1 MSFTVKPPELK
12 SGDLPGVA
20 LKLLYSPAI
29 EVAMNDAQK
38 IQPFLDQLVKI
49 TKYGVGYENDMRAT
63 MVSLPVVA
71 WIEPYIHQNVTE
83 LFTNLATAVQNKFIS
98 RKTASER
105 ISMYAKNDEYARIIE
120 EEKEKQQMDLLTQ
133 LEVQDNQTE
142 NAIAQEEASARINQG
157 KPGNDI
163 NTGGGT
169 GKKSGRPNVFN
180 TDKNGNR
187 VNENNWEN
195 WDRNH

>member
-1 MSFTVKPPELK
+1 
-12 SGDLPGVA
+12 
-20 LKLLYSPAI
+20 
-29 EVAMNDAQK
+29 
-38 IQPFLDQLVKI
+38 
-49 TKYGVGYENDMRAT
+49 MRAT

-142 NAIAQEEASARINQG
+142 NAITQEEASARINQG
-157 KPGNDI
+157 KYGNDI
-163 NTGGGT
+163 NTGRGT

-195 WDRNH
+195 WNRNH

>member
-1 MSFTVKPPELK
+1 
-12 SGDLPGVA
+12 
-20 LKLLYSPAI
+20 
-29 EVAMNDAQK
+29 
-38 IQPFLDQLVKI
+38 
-49 TKYGVGYENDMRAT
+49 MRAT
-63 MVSLPVVA
+63 MVSLPVAV

-120 EEKEKQQMDLLTQ
+120 EEKEKQQMDLLVQ
-133 LEVQDNQTE
+133 LQAQDNQTE
-142 NAIAQEEASARINQG
+142 NAIAQEEASAKINQG
-157 KPGNDI
+157 KSGNDV

-180 TDKNGNR
+180 TDKWGNR
-187 VNENNWEN
+187 VNENNWDSLN
-195 WDRNH
+195 RNNKFK